1 MAFALGPRARSR
13 DDGLTEYPSIG
24 STNVEAIAR
33 AREGLRGPHWFVTRE
48 QTAGRG
54 RRQRPWQTP
63 AGNLAASILET
74 VTTTPALAATLG
86 FVAGLSLDAALR
98 ATTTGLDV
106 SSVLDGGG
114 EGGARVF
121 SLKWPN
127 DVLANS
133 AKLAGILLESEPVA
147 GGHAV
152 VVGIGVNV
160 VAAPTDVPY
169 PATSLTALGH
179 AVTAEEL
186 FAALSD
192 AWVDFRTIW
201 DDGQGLPEIRRQWL
215 ARAAGLGGEVAVKHS
230 GDVLRGTFETIDD
243 DGRLVVLSDSG
254 KRVAISAGD
263 VHFGTTA
270 SIQEAR

>member
-1 MAFALGPRARSR
+1 MAFSLGPRARSR
-13 DDGLTEYPSIG
+13 GYGLTEYPSVG

-54 RRQRPWQTP
+54 RRQRPWVSP
-63 AGNLAASILET
+63 PGNLAVSILET
-74 VTTTPALAATLG
+74 VTVTPPLAATLG

-98 ATTTGLDV
+98 ASAGHIDIA
-106 SSVLDGGG
+106 SVLDGAAQGD
-114 EGGARVF
+114 ARVF

-127 DVLANS
+127 DVLADS

-147 GGHAV
+147 GRLAV

-169 PATSLTALGH
+169 PATSLAALGK
-179 AVTAEEL
+179 AVTAEDL

-192 AWVDFRTIW
+192 AWTNFRAIW
-201 DDGQGLPEIRRQWL
+201 DDGQGLAEIRRLWL
-215 ARAAGLGGEVAVKHS
+215 ARAAGLGGEVAVRHS
-230 GDVLRGTFETIDD
+230 GEVLRGTFETIDD
-243 DGRLVVLSDSG
+243 DGRLVVLADG
-254 KRVAISAGD
+254 GRRVTISAGD

-270 SIQEAR
+270 SVREIS